1 MDRFF
6 GEIRGG
12 NDNLLVASVSFIE
25 GLMMIALFLSCE
37 NILPPKCCLFSATN
51 VRSTCIQFES
61 LYSLHMSYIPGTL
74 HTQYTHTRNDNDTY
88 FLTVYMLKD
97 RR

>member
-12 NDNLLVASVSFIE
+12 NDNLLVASLSCIE

-37 NILPPKCCLFSATN
+37 NILPPKCCLFSATK
-51 VRSTCIQFES
+51 VRSIQFES
-61 LYSLHMSYIPGTL
+61 LYSLH
-74 HTQYTHTRNDNDTY
+74 TQLYFYTT
-88 FLTVYMLKD
+88 
-97 RR
+97 